1 MELKDFIKGTISDIA
16 MAIKEL
22 NNEVSNTGLL
32 VNPDNH
38 EQDKAGNSSFIG
50 DGRII
55 KDIEFNLSLSASD
68 ITEAGGLESAMKPI
82 TAPLVRLDFLYLW
95 FSLDAVPLKGTT
107 AVEGNRVW
115 HPETFLFSRTDT

>member
-1 MELKDFIKGTISDIA
+1 MNMELKDFIKGTISDIA

-22 NNEVSNTGLL
+22 NDEVSDTGLL

-68 ITEAGGLESAMKPI
+68 TTEAGGGLKINVLRAGISNETNNSTVSTIRFSIPVVFPACC
-82 TAPLVRLDFLYLW
+82 APKRDY
-95 FSLDAVPLKGTT
+95 SG
-107 AVEGNRVW
+107 
-115 HPETFLFSRTDT
+115 

>member
-68 ITEAGGLESAMKPI
+68 NRGRRRGKNQCT
-82 TAPLVRLDFLYLW
+82 
-95 FSLDAVPLKGTT
+95 KGW
-107 AVEGNRVW
+107 NQQ
-115 HPETFLFSRTDT
+115 